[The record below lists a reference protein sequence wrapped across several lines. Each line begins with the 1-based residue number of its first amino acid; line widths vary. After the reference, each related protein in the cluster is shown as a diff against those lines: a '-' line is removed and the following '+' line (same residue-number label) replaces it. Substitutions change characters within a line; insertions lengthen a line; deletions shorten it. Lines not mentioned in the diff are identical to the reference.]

1 MQERWKAISEQM
13 NMLISDKPV
22 IFSNKKFEDSR
33 GYFLELYR
41 KEKLNVDFVQDNF
54 SYSKKNVFRGMHL
67 QINNPQGKFIS
78 CLCGKIFDIVLDC
91 NPKSINFGKLYK
103 YILTPEV
110 QLYVPPMYA
119 HGFYC
124 VSDEAFISY
133 KCTEYYDKY
142 SEISFDIKQFKN
154 EITEFD
160 MSNIIISDKDNNGLN
175 FKEYFYDKK

>member
-1 MQERWKAISEQM
+1 M
-13 NMLISDKPV
+13 NTLTIDKPV
-22 IFSNKKFEDSR
+22 IFLNKKFEDSR

-41 KEKLNVDFVQDNF
+41 KEKLNLDFVQDNF

-78 CLCGKIFDIVLDC
+78 CLCGEIFDIVLDC

-124 VSDEAFISY
+124 VSEEAFVSY

-154 EITEFD
+154 ELTEFD
-160 MSNIIISDKDNNGLN
+160 MSNMIISDKDNNGLN
-175 FKEYFYDKK
+175 FKEHFYDKK